1 MALSC
6 NLSSLLDSFPTTDD
20 KLSVLQQIKVLINS
34 TSRKELQD
42 DVHNISFNLI
52 FDSLPTF
59 NREEMQICCD
69 VLNSLFMA
77 LSPSSVMENYSHELQ
92 QGLTVRNQSIQTL
105 SLSQL
110 KRLPSDLFEV
120 YLAKNHQFLSCLLQL
135 LAEDNL
141 QIATSAAS
149 ILNKLGDCPESLQQL
164 FHSDLHAVLDSIIK
178 TNDVVRFRVYELLVN
193 IGNSSAR
200 NLSLVIGSGLL
211 ENLLNELYGDSADVL
226 AKMNCVELLTNLTTS
241 DHGFT
246 WLTEHKVLDCLETL
260 LIKADSD
267 VLLELLQPGLITFFG
282 SVARH
287 RPNEICSKY
296 QHFLSKVLSSLNS
309 SDMTLRTIGIETI
322 AQIAITKNGK
332 LILKKY
338 GSKMD
343 EAMKNVGQTIQN
355 CPEDVKVRALSAF
368 ASILQLTAEDQNDEM
383 LALTQHWFSLISSN
397 PFNLIF
403 SIGQQPFPNIRLA
416 SKSIYV
422 SLANQRWAL
431 ELMAHHPTFIEY
443 LLDRST
449 EASSEDK
456 RLKYKVVEAL
466 LQNSCTEEM
475 FGSPNYLKLRL
486 YQQQGPFYVQSQP
499 AVTMEGDC

>member
-1 MALSC
+1 M
-6 NLSSLLDSFPTTDD
+6 
-20 KLSVLQQIKVLINS
+20 
-34 TSRKELQD
+34 
-42 DVHNISFNLI
+42 
-52 FDSLPTF
+52 
-59 NREEMQICCD
+59 
-69 VLNSLFMA
+69 
-77 LSPSSVMENYSHELQ
+77 
-92 QGLTVRNQSIQTL
+92 
-105 SLSQL
+105 
-110 KRLPSDLFEV
+110 
-120 YLAKNHQFLSCLLQL
+120 
-135 LAEDNL
+135 
-141 QIATSAAS
+141 
-149 ILNKLGDCPESLQQL
+149 
-164 FHSDLHAVLDSIIK
+164 K

-226 AKMNCVELLTNLTTS
+226 AKMNCVELLTNLATS

-246 WLTEHKVLDCLETL
+246 WLTEHKVLDRLETL

-287 RPNEICSKY
+287 RPNEICSRY
-296 QHFLSKVLSSLNS
+296 QHFLCKVLSSLNS

-355 CPEDVKVRALSAF
+355 CPEDVKVRALSALG
-368 ASILQLTAEDQNDEM
+368 SILQLTAEDQNDEM
-383 LALTQHWFSLISSN
+383 LALTQHWFSLISSS

-403 SIGQQPFPNIRLA
+403 SICQQPFPNIRLA

-422 SLANQRWAL
+422 SLANQSWAL
-431 ELMAHHPTFIEY
+431 QLMVHHPTFIEY
-443 LLDRST
+443 LLDRTT
-449 EASSEDK
+449 ETSAEDK
-456 RLKYKVVEAL
+456 RLKYKVVETL
-466 LQNSCTEEM
+466 LQNSCTEEI

-486 YQQQGPFYVQSQP
+486 YQQQGPFYMHSQP
-499 AVTMEGDC
+499 VVTMEGDC